1 MILDSLAETPSSLVI
16 YGTDREKVVGQ
27 LTDDQAALV
36 DWRQGGW
43 GAVLLL
49 TKSAP
54 QVNLRQ
60 GSFAPPLPLAKWWG
74 VWKTVAIAASV
85 ALSLQFV
92 SDISQFQKLKTQ
104 NLELRSAIQ
113 DSYRKAILEARW
125 SMLRNSWIVRSQ
137 SLRVKRVLQPL
148 RQVG

>member
-1 MILDSLAETPSSLVI
+1 M
-16 YGTDREKVVGQ
+16 
-27 LTDDQAALV
+27 
-36 DWRQGGW
+36 
-43 GAVLLL
+43 
-49 TKSAP
+49 
-54 QVNLRQ
+54 NLRQ

-113 DSYRKAILEARW
+113 DSYRKANPRGAVVDVEKQLDRQIAEFTGEEGVAALRRGWLMLSRQRW
-125 SMLRNSWIVRSQ
+125 LRTV
-137 SLRVKRVLQPL
+137 V
-148 RQVG
+148 